1 MLYATKVFTTENE
14 LARVVQNYHCVIYRE
29 TKSLKYIFWFSGFEH
44 TPLALAKLEFGYFV
58 NSFLFVFFIR
68 TIESDQF
75 YLTNQNWPW
84 IIYCADNQCFNGDDF
99 CFYMWQLQYNTPN
112 MYMYIISRLHTVT
125 EWPESVVK
133 PNLSGLMLND
143 FYG

>member
-1 MLYATKVFTTENE
+1 MPLKFLRQKMNLQGLCKTIIV
-14 LARVVQNYHCVIYRE
+14 
-29 TKSLKYIFWFSGFEH
+29 TKSLNYIFWFSRFEH

-58 NSFLFVFFIR
+58 NSFFFFIR

-133 PNLSGLMLND
+133 PNLSGLLLND